1 MGGFGVPMV
10 EGNELAFQE
19 YDLEKAKEY
28 ALSFSWERSAALW
41 TSLIKVGVNPYNP
54 ETPPDNIGVTGD
66 EADLPGRETPTTPE
80 NLPECPYIE
89 VDSTSIVGVNNVEQ
103 PYVEVDSTGFIVKG
117 DEAEIINL

>member
-28 ALSFSWERSAALW
+28 ALSFTWERSAALW
-41 TSLIKVGVNPYNP
+41 TSLIKVGVNTYPNII
-54 ETPPDNIGVTGD
+54 PDGVVGASTGD
-66 EADLPGRETPTTPE
+66 EANLPANLPGSSDDWA
-80 NLPECPYIE
+80 CPYLE
-89 VDSTSIVGVNNVEQ
+89 VEDGVIGVNEIVQ

-117 DEAEIINL
+117 DESEIINL